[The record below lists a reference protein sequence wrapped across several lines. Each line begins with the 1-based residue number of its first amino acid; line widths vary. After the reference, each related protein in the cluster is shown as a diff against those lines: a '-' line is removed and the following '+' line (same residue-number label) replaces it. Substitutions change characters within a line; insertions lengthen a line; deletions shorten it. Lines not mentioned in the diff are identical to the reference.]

1 MNQPAEASGA
11 QYSEQEL
18 LEADATIAVLAL
30 EQAIT
35 AVKQGDRTTAANLID
50 LAKRA
55 TVRPPKPF

>member
-1 MNQPAEASGA
+1 MNQPAEAK

-18 LEADATIAVLAL
+18 LEADATIAVLAM

-35 AVKQGDRTTAANLID
+35 AVKRGDRAKAVELLD

-55 TVRPPKPF
+55 TQRPPIPF